1 MTITNDSSGLVAAS
15 LYQASTEQRH
25 QLGTRA
31 EFVFGSNKDK
41 SAVAVYIKAAAA
53 LTAGDIC
60 ELPLIAGTDAF
71 NVDTALTKTN
81 AAAIADTQ
89 NDSFAACVP
98 AATLASGE
106 YGWAFIRGLIPIN
119 TAASC
124 VQYARLGLTAT
135 AGRIDDADVDY
146 QLVDT
151 HVISTVGGAAAVS
164 DCFATTDLRIFRNA
178 A

>member
-1 MTITNDSSGLVAAS
+1 MGLAAGGI
-15 LYQASTEQRH
+15 YTVGTEQKFG
-25 QLGTRA
+25 LGERIA
-31 EFVFGSNKDK
+31 VVYGSNKDK
-41 SAVAVYIKAAAA
+41 SAELIYIKATAA
-53 LTAGDIC
+53 LTAGDVC

-81 AAAIADTQ
+81 AATIADTQ

-106 YGWAFIRGLIPIN
+106 YGWAFVRGMIPIN

-151 HVISTVGGAAAVS
+151 HVIATVGGAAAVS
-164 DCFATTDLRIFRNA
+164 DCYVTSDLRIFRNA